1 MVKTRLRLKA
11 RIVPVLVAIL
21 LVIEILGLYRGWRVL
36 LVGLGLAWLIG
47 FLWARSLA
55 GGLRLKRELRFGWVQ
70 VGDRLLERITLR
82 NEGRFP
88 ALWVEFHDHSSL
100 PNHAVGRSLS
110 VGGRNSVRWFNDTAC
125 SIRGLFNLGP
135 VTIRTGD
142 PFGFYEVELTY
153 PTSVPVLVLPQVVAL
168 PTIPLAKG
176 GRAEEGQLALKAIE
190 RTVSAGSVREYLPG
204 DYHRW
209 IHWPTTARRNEL
221 FVRVFDAAPAGDL
234 WIVLDMCEEVHVG
247 VGEKSTQEHAVVLAA
262 SLADRG
268 LRRGRPVGL
277 LSADDELVWKMPRGG
292 EFQRWGILHSLAL
305 VSIGNRRLADLL
317 LSLSFAFSHD
327 SSLVVLTPDTD
338 PIWVEALA
346 SLTQTGISATVM
358 MLDPQSFGGEGD
370 VDRVRSAL
378 VELGVENHL
387 VTRDLLEGAAE
398 TTETPMQR
406 VDFMLA
412 SAHQSSQEAWEVM
425 L

>member
-1 MVKTRLRLKA
+1 MVMTSLRLRA

-21 LVIEILGLYRGWRVL
+21 VVIEILGLYRGWRVL

-47 FLWARSLA
+47 YLWARSLV
-55 GGLRLKRELRFGWVQ
+55 GGLRLMRELRFGWVQ
-70 VGDRLLERITLR
+70 VGDRLIERMTLR

-88 ALWVEFHDHSSL
+88 ALWVEFRDHSSL
-100 PNHAVGRSLS
+100 PDHAIGRSLS
-110 VGGRNSVRWFNDTAC
+110 VGGGNSVRWYNDTAC

-135 VTIRTGD
+135 VTIQAGD
-142 PFGFYEVELTY
+142 PFGFYDVELTY
-153 PTSVPVLVLPQVVAL
+153 PTSVPVLVLPQVVPL

-176 GRAEEGQLALKAIE
+176 GRAEEGQVAQKAIE
-190 RTVSAGSVREYLPG
+190 RTVSAASVREYLAG

-209 IHWPTTARRNEL
+209 IHWPTTARRNDL

-247 VGEKSTQEHAVVLAA
+247 VGEQSTQEHAVVLAA

-277 LSADDELVWKMPRGG
+277 VSADDELVWKTPRGG

-305 VSIGNRRLADLL
+305 VSIGKRRLADLL
-317 LSLSFAFSHD
+317 LSLAFAFGHD

-338 PIWVEALA
+338 PSWVEALA
-346 SLTQTGISATVM
+346 SLTRTGTSATVM
-358 MLDPQSFGGEGD
+358 MLEPQSFGGQGD

-378 VELGVENHL
+378 VELGVDSHL
-387 VTRDLLEGAAE
+387 VTRDLLEGDTDFAD
-398 TTETPMQR
+398 TPAQR
-406 VDFMLA
+406 MGFMLA
-412 SAHQSSQEAWEVM
+412 SAQESSQEAWEVV